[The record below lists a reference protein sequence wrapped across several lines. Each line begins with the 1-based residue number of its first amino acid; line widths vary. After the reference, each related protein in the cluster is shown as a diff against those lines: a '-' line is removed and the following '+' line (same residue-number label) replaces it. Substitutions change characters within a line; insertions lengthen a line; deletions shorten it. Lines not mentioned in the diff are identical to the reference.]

1 MSAGLSWAQCLSLA
15 QCWSIRGSVDEKVV
29 MSAGIVKS
37 AGVGVSGWQYAA
49 GVKFR
54 IDQVFAASVASVCGA
69 LVDVDY
75 LTQGMAKLP
84 DIGAPAV
91 ESQERV
97 GSSIRQQLRYSFKGN
112 LPSAV
117 TRVISPSKLS
127 WIEDTTIDVAA
138 YRAVFTMTPVHYQQ
152 FFRCSGEWTLGTVG
166 APGGPKTLRRIE
178 GNLKVNSPVPFLGG
192 QVERAIVSGLQERLA
207 LEPAV
212 LEAWLAT
219 Q

>member
-1 MSAGLSWAQCLSLA
+1 
-15 QCWSIRGSVDEKVV
+15 
-29 MSAGIVKS
+29 
-37 AGVGVSGWQYAA
+37 
-49 GVKFR
+49 VKFR
-54 IDQVFAASVASVCGA
+54 IDQVFAAEVAKVCGA
-69 LVDVDY
+69 LVDADY
-75 LTQGMAKLP
+75 LTHGMAKLP

-97 GSSIRQQLRYSFKGN
+97 GTSIRQQLRYSFKGS
-112 LPSAV
+112 LPAAV

-127 WIEDTTIDVAA
+127 WIEDSTIDVVAN
-138 YRAVFTMTPVHYQQ
+138 RAIFTMTPVHYQQ
-152 FFRCSGEWTLGTVG
+152 FFRCSGEWTLTAISG
-166 APGGPKTLRRIE
+166 AESKEGPKTLRRIE

>member
-1 MSAGLSWAQCLSLA
+1 LGLKF
-15 QCWSIRGSVDEKVV
+15 V
-29 MSAGIVKS
+29 
-37 AGVGVSGWQYAA
+37 GWQYAA

-54 IDQVFAASVASVCGA
+54 IDQVFAATVASVCGA
-69 LVDVDY
+69 LVDADY

-84 DIGAPAV
+84 DIGSPVV
-91 ESQERV
+91 ESQEQV
-97 GSSIRQQLRYSFKGN
+97 GSSVRQQLRYFFKGN

-117 TRVISPSKLS
+117 TRVINPSKLS
-127 WIEDTTIDVAA
+127 WVEDTTIDVAA
-138 YRAVFTMTPVHYQQ
+138 NRAKFTMTPVHYQQ
-152 FFRCSGEWTLGTVG
+152 FFRCSGEWILATVDT
-166 APGGPKTLRRIE
+166 PRGPKTLRRIE

-192 QVERAIVSGLQERLA
+192 QIERAIVSGLQERLA